1 MLRSLPPLLC
11 LGVAAFLAMSLAP
24 RPATAQVTFLIEG
37 SGKIAHHHNPAP
49 GAKPFKTNVKQ
60 AQIISCILGNEPSCL
75 VGTPGPGGGMIE
87 TDAGGQAYL
96 IYVARNFWQL
106 ATNSAGTNA
115 TDLNGFVAPDGSF
128 MMYGQHAGSAATL
141 FLTGKVK
148 FQKGTLVP
156 TEVSGKILAV
166 AQTQE
171 HVGSGKFK
179 TTGIAP

>member
-1 MLRSLPPLLC
+1 MPRCRGLPGGGLR
-11 LGVAAFLAMSLAP
+11 
-24 RPATAQVTFLIEG
+24 
-37 SGKIAHHHNPAP
+37 PAP
-49 GAKPFKTNVKQ
+49 GAKAFKTSVKQ

-75 VGTPGPGGGMIE
+75 VGSPGASGGMIE

-106 ATNSAGTNA
+106 ATNPAGTNA

-128 MMYGQHAGSAATL
+128 MMFGQHAGSGATF

-156 TEVSGKILAV
+156 TLVSGKILAV

-171 HVGSGKFK
+171 HMGSGKFK